1 LPFGSTFPL
10 PGGQQTHFVVS
21 DVHCLA
27 SAPCRAHQKNAA
39 HRSRRAAALR

>member
-27 SAPCRAHQKNAA
+27 SAPCRAHQLKGPGV
-39 HRSRRAAALR
+39 